1 MTTASES
8 ALVSLIKQRRQ
19 SLLSSRSSGNEQLI
33 FLDNR
38 LTPTPECILRDPI
51 LNPYDKILWQGIL
64 SIAQSKNP
72 PGVVGAGTVMP
83 TYDDLSRLVNVS
95 RMSISTSIAAL
106 RATRWLIVDQIRGE
120 SGAMRGQ
127 LYVIAYQPWDLHY
140 TLDID
145 DRYIDWLETQTE
157 ERRDRRI
164 QRIAQAVWDTMAE
177 DRRNGVDIT
186 LSVDPIQKTLE
197 ASKALQ
203 DRSGRFYSIG
213 ANALKALTR
222 REAES
227 IVGGKS
233 VPMDAGNS
241 AGPER
246 RGRDSTKIRRVRNS
260 YSACANPV
268 RNSDRITTSRSS
280 SSNNNIYKN
289 TTTTRSA
296 TEFLNLSF
304 PSGLRRTERERIA
317 KVLLGLLPDQP
328 DVQQMLLDELG
339 GRIKWGEGF
348 KGSPGG
354 WLKGT
359 AQAYLRMKDE
369 FLPNY
374 ADKYARLRER
384 EAAQKRELAGRS
396 RPATE
401 AEKRRSQEALAQ
413 IRQKLTNFRSAREE
427 PR

>member
-1 MTTASES
+1 MNAASES

-19 SLLSSRSSGNEQLI
+19 SLLRSRSSGNEQLI

-64 SIAQSKNP
+64 SIAQSENP

-83 TYDDLSRLVNVS
+83 TYDDLARLVNVS

-120 SGAMRGQ
+120 CGAKRGQ

-233 VPMDAGNS
+233 VPMDARND
-241 AGPER
+241 ARLDR
-246 RGRDSTKIRRVRNS
+246 RDLDFTKKRRVRNS
-260 YSACANPV
+260 YSECANPV
-268 RNSDRITTSRSS
+268 SNSDRITTSRSS
-280 SSNNNIYKN
+280 SSNNIYKN
-289 TTTTRSA
+289 TTTTRFA
-296 TEFLNLSF
+296 TELRSLSF
-304 PSGLRRTERERIA
+304 PPGLRRTERERIA
-317 KVLLGLLPDQP
+317 KVLIGLLPDQP

-339 GRIKWGEGF
+339 GRMKWGEGF

-384 EAAQKRELAGRS
+384 EAAQKQQLAGRS

-401 AEKRRSQEALAQ
+401 AEKQRSQEALAQ
-413 IRQKLTNFRSAREE
+413 IRKKLTNFRSAREE